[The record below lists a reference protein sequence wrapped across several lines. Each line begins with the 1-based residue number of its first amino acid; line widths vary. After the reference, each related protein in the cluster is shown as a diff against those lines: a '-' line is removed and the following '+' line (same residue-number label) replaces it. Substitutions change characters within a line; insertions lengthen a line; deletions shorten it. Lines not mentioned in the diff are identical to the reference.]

1 MTGLLIGEVFRSAAR
16 SVPHR
21 VAALTGDRALT
32 FAELDA
38 AADRTA
44 RYLAAHGVR
53 RGDRVVCPAGAS
65 PETLAAFAGA
75 ARAGAVFVPVAAGA
89 GDTWAVRVA
98 RIVRAARPRLLVT
111 DAARAGSGARLAA
124 GSGVRH
130 VVLADVREGGA
141 PEDGAEGPLGA
152 GPEESD
158 AQVILFTEPIGT
170 TGTTASTASTGTAGS
185 PGTGPPDSPGAP
197 GSTMPPGP
205 DHPHG
210 VVLSHRV
217 STLRSHPGCRPPPR
231 GALVCGFPLDRWAAW
246 AAVLRQWQARGT
258 VVLPAGDGVPEPAA
272 ICAAV
277 RAHRAEGL
285 VCAPSTWEGVL
296 DTAPHHLAR
305 LRYADVESERSAA
318 VEPCLLE
325 AVRTATPVARARAVL
340 GSPETGDLAVL
351 EHADGRG
358 RPGSCGLPA
367 PGSEVRVAGG
377 ELYVRGPLLFG
388 GYFGDKRATDAVLR
402 DGWFRTG
409 RAAALDG
416 DGYLYLRE
424 G

>member
-16 SVPHR
+16 AVPHR
-21 VAALTGDRALT
+21 TAALVGDRALT

-44 RYLAAHGVR
+44 RHLAAHGVR
-53 RGDRVVCPAGAS
+53 RGDRVVCPVAAS
-65 PETLAAFAGA
+65 PETLAAFAAA
-75 ARAGAVFVPVAAGA
+75 ARAGAVFVPVDAGSGDAWA
-89 GDTWAVRVA
+89 GRVA

-130 VVLADVREGGA
+130 VVLADVG
-141 PEDGAEGPLGA
+141 EDGVPDDKAEGPPA
-152 GPEESD
+152 ARPEESD
-158 AQVILFTEPIGT
+158 PHVILFTEP
-170 TGTTASTASTGTAGS
+170 TGTPEFTEPTGT
-185 PGTGPPDSPGAP
+185 PEPDRPR
-197 GSTMPPGP
+197 
-205 DHPHG
+205 G

-217 STLRSHPGCRPPPR
+217 NALRTHPGCRPAPR
-231 GALVCGFPLDRWAAW
+231 GPLVCGLPLERWAAW

-258 VVLPAGDGVPEPAA
+258 VVLPTADGAPNPAA

-285 VCAPSTWEGVL
+285 VCAPSAWEGVL
-296 DTAPHHLAR
+296 DTAPHLLAR
-305 LRYADVESERSAA
+305 LRYADVESERPAA

-325 AVRTATPVARARAVL
+325 AVRTATPAARARAVL
-340 GSPETGDLAVL
+340 GSAETGDLAVL

-358 RPGSCGLPA
+358 RPGSCGVPA

-388 GYFGDKRATDAVLR
+388 GYFEDRRATAAVLR

-424 G
+424 D